1 MDSAAIKNEVQL
13 TMDQIDALGT
23 AYRAKLSEL
32 KTCVILGPQE
42 IGQQEYIEFTQMY
55 KEETHAELDRLLS
68 KFRPVEMLDHAK
80 VASLGLEEVDEAY
93 IANGRRPLLSSCES
107 RFRSRSPA
115 GKGKDNGKSKV
126 HEQGQC
132 PCCKGRGMNKG
143 KDNGKGMGT
152 SMDKAR
158 TRARTTAMSILQ
170 ELHDKIEQIFSRAQ
184 DKTLPALKREV
195 LDEVGPLLIRHIW
208 LMKYALNTF
217 PRYPENS

>member
-1 MDSAAIKNEVQL
+1 MMSAEISHQVQL
-13 TMDQIDALGT
+13 TLDQIDALGT

-68 KFRPVEMLDHAK
+68 KFRPVEMLDRAK

-126 HEQGQC
+126 HEQGEC
-132 PCCKGRGMNKG
+132 PTGKGKGMNKG

-152 SMDKAR
+152 GMDKAI
-158 TRARTTAMSILQ
+158 ILR
-170 ELHDKIEQIFSRAQ
+170 ELHDKIEQIFSRAH

>member
-1 MDSAAIKNEVQL
+1 MMSAEISHQVQL
-13 TMDQIDALGT
+13 TLDQIDALGT

-126 HEQGQC
+126 HEQGEC
-132 PCCKGRGMNKG
+132 PTGKGKGMNKG

-152 SMDKAR
+152 GMDKAI
-158 TRARTTAMSILQ
+158 ILQ
-170 ELHDKIEQIFSRAQ
+170 ELHDKIEQVFSRAH

>member
-126 HEQGQC
+126 HEQGEC
-132 PCCKGRGMNKG
+132 PTGKGKDMNKG
-143 KDNGKGMGT
+143 KDNGKGMG
-152 SMDKAR
+152 KA
-158 TRARTTAMSILQ
+158 ILLQ
-170 ELHDKIEQIFSRAQ
+170 ELHDKIEQVFSRAH

>member
-1 MDSAAIKNEVQL
+1 MMSAEISHQVQL
-13 TMDQIDALGT
+13 TLDQIDALGT

-126 HEQGQC
+126 HEQGEC
-132 PCCKGRGMNKG
+132 PTGKGKGMNKG

-152 SMDKAR
+152 SMDKA
-158 TRARTTAMSILQ
+158 ILLQ
-170 ELHDKIEQIFSRAQ
+170 ELHDKIEQVFSRAH

>member
-1 MDSAAIKNEVQL
+1 MMSAEISHQVQL
-13 TMDQIDALGT
+13 TLDQIDALGT

-68 KFRPVEMLDHAK
+68 KFRPVEMLDRAK

-126 HEQGQC
+126 HAQGQC

-152 SMDKAR
+152 SMDKA
-158 TRARTTAMSILQ
+158 ILLQ
-170 ELHDKIEQIFSRAQ
+170 ELHDKIEQVFSRAH

>member
-1 MDSAAIKNEVQL
+1 MDSAAISHEVQL
-13 TMDQIDALGT
+13 TLDQIDALGT

-42 IGQQEYIEFTQMY
+42 IGQQEYIEFTQMHQ
-55 KEETHAELDRLLS
+55 EETHAELDRLLS

-80 VASLGLEEVDEAY
+80 VASLGLEEIDEAY

-126 HEQGQC
+126 HEQGEC
-132 PCCKGRGMNKG
+132 PTGKGKGMNKG

-152 SMDKAR
+152 GMDKAI
-158 TRARTTAMSILQ
+158 ILQ
-170 ELHDKIEQIFSRAQ
+170 ELHDKIEQIFSRAH

>member
-1 MDSAAIKNEVQL
+1 MMSAEISHQVQL
-13 TMDQIDALGT
+13 TLDQIDALGT

-152 SMDKAR
+152 GMDKAI
-158 TRARTTAMSILQ
+158 ILQ
-170 ELHDKIEQIFSRAQ
+170 ELHDKIEQIFSRAH

>member
-1 MDSAAIKNEVQL
+1 MMSAEISHQVQL
-13 TMDQIDALGT
+13 TLDQIDALGT

-68 KFRPVEMLDHAK
+68 KFRPVEMLDRAK

-126 HEQGQC
+126 HEQGEC
-132 PCCKGRGMNKG
+132 PTGKGKGMNKG

-152 SMDKAR
+152 GMDKAI
-158 TRARTTAMSILQ
+158 ILQ

>member
-1 MDSAAIKNEVQL
+1 MMSAEISHQVQL
-13 TMDQIDALGT
+13 TLDQIDALGT

-126 HEQGQC
+126 HEQGEC
-132 PCCKGRGMNKG
+132 PTGKGKDMNKG
-143 KDNGKGMGT
+143 KDNGKGMG
-152 SMDKAR
+152 KA
-158 TRARTTAMSILQ
+158 ILLQ
-170 ELHDKIEQIFSRAQ
+170 ELHDKIEQVFSRAH

>member
-1 MDSAAIKNEVQL
+1 MMSAEISHQVQL
-13 TMDQIDALGT
+13 TLDQIDALGT

-68 KFRPVEMLDHAK
+68 KFRPVEMLDRAK

-126 HEQGQC
+126 HEQGEC
-132 PCCKGRGMNKG
+132 PTGKGKGMNKG

-152 SMDKAR
+152 GMDKAI
-158 TRARTTAMSILQ
+158 ILQ
-170 ELHDKIEQIFSRAQ
+170 ELHDKIEQIFSRAH

>member
-1 MDSAAIKNEVQL
+1 MMSAEISHQVQL
-13 TMDQIDALGT
+13 TLDQIDALGT

-126 HEQGQC
+126 HEQGEC
-132 PCCKGRGMNKG
+132 PTGKGKGMNKG

-152 SMDKAR
+152 GMDKAI
-158 TRARTTAMSILQ
+158 ILQ
-170 ELHDKIEQIFSRAQ
+170 ELHDKIEQIFSRAH

>member
-1 MDSAAIKNEVQL
+1 MMSAEISHQVQL
-13 TMDQIDALGT
+13 TLDQIDALGT

-126 HEQGQC
+126 HEQGEC
-132 PCCKGRGMNKG
+132 PTGKGKGMNKG
-143 KDNGKGMGT
+143 KDNGKGMG
-152 SMDKAR
+152 KA
-158 TRARTTAMSILQ
+158 ILLQ
-170 ELHDKIEQIFSRAQ
+170 ELHDKIEQVFSRAH

>member
-1 MDSAAIKNEVQL
+1 MMSAEISHQVQL
-13 TMDQIDALGT
+13 TLDQIDALGT

-55 KEETHAELDRLLS
+55 QEETHAELDRLLS

-126 HEQGQC
+126 HEQGEC
-132 PCCKGRGMNKG
+132 PTGKGKGMNKG

-152 SMDKAR
+152 SMDKA
-158 TRARTTAMSILQ
+158 ILLQ
-170 ELHDKIEQIFSRAQ
+170 ELHDKIEQVFSRAH

>member
-1 MDSAAIKNEVQL
+1 MMSAEISHQVQL
-13 TMDQIDALGT
+13 TLDQIDALGT

-152 SMDKAR
+152 RMDKA
-158 TRARTTAMSILQ
+158 ILLQ
-170 ELHDKIEQIFSRAQ
+170 ELHDKIEQVFSRAH

>member
-55 KEETHAELDRLLS
+55 QEETHAELDRLLS

-152 SMDKAR
+152 GMDKAI
-158 TRARTTAMSILQ
+158 ILQ